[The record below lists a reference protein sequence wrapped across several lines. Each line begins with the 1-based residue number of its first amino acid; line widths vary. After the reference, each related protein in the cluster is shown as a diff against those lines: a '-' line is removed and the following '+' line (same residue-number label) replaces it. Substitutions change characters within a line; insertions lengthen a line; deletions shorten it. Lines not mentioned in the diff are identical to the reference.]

1 MTDYNFEQYKILTNS
16 FNDEITRFWTRFNIL
31 MGIQMGGFVGV
42 LASSKV
48 LILNT
53 DLFRLSLILMVLY
66 SAAATIIVVR
76 GHIMHDTI
84 IKMLIM
90 LEQNS
95 DGQLKLLS
103 LAGNATKIP
112 IGLNQRAA
120 IFVAAVFTIT
130 WVAFLIIAEGKEYAF
145 ILPK

>member
-1 MTDYNFEQYKILTNS
+1 
-16 FNDEITRFWTRFNIL
+16 
-31 MGIQMGGFVGV
+31 
-42 LASSKV
+42 
-48 LILNT
+48 
-53 DLFRLSLILMVLY
+53 MVLY